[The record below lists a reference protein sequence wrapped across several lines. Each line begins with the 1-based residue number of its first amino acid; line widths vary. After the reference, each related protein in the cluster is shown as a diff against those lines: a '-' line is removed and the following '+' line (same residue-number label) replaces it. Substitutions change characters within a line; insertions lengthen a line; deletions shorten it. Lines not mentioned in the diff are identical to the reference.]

1 VLCCAVCPIYNLLLP
16 GRGIRTASNRPGTT
30 PSPSRGPLGPL
41 EPQPARHCFVTG
53 PVLSLHRGGGG
64 AVRLQFRS
72 RPQLGVRPHPV
83 LTTYL
88 PCFSN
93 PSRLSQFPPNVKT
106 QCKNNWDLELSFSK
120 FGIYNSQFENLGFR
134 ITNVKHW
141 DLELS
146 M

>member
-1 VLCCAVCPIYNLLLP
+1 VLCCVSHLQSSV
-16 GRGIRTASNRPGTT
+16 TGTRY
-30 PSPSRGPLGPL
+30 PDSK
-41 EPQPARHCFVTG
+41 QPARDDTVTVTWATRSTRTATG
-53 PVLSLHRGGGG
+53 PSLFRDWPGSVAPSGGGG